1 MAESAALLVAFSPLR
16 GRDSGVA
23 IEIPKTIG
31 GLQACRHIL
40 FGLING
46 AECP

>member
-1 MAESAALLVAFSPLR
+1 MQKV
-16 GRDSGVA
+16 V

-31 GLQACRHIL
+31 GLQAYRHIL

>member
-1 MAESAALLVAFSPLR
+1 MHKV
-16 GRDSGVA
+16 V

-40 FGLING
+40 FGMIDG